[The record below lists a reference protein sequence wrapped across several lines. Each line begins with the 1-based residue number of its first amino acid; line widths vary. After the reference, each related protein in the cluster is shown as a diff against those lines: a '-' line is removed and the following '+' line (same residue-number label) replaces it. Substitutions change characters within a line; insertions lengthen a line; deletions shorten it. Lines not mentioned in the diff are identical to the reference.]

1 MSAVLGMNVKGVHH
15 VGAGGTGAKWEG
27 ETETD

>member
-1 MSAVLGMNVKGVHH
+1 MNVKGVHH